1 MSRTFGW
8 IQNPGNP
15 ENLRRTVGTIYYGSD
30 VYNELIN
37 ERIPLLKKYNLWF
50 DLKKVKYFENA
61 LINLKEDN
69 EVPYSI
75 LKGTS
80 GRKSTEDRSKAKCD
94 GIVQAIINGQK
105 SKTYKDENGISCTMK
120 KPYTD
125 DWSADGFMRWAIT
138 LHFWIYNQNNDTVSI
153 TEIGK
158 KFVDAE
164 TQEEKMEIFGN
175 ALLCYPPVA
184 RVLKLL
190 KDTGKMTKFEIGKEL
205 GFIGEDGF
213 TSLPQDPYIC
223 EMFSETDINEKKKW
237 RSNYEGSSDKYARM
251 ICAWLTKAGYV
262 VSHSEKHYAIDGI
275 ANTNLETYS
284 ITAIGIQK
292 LKLVTGKSSTGT
304 IEMLVPYEMLA
315 TKAPDKDYLRYIRA
329 KLIKYL
335 NKPQYRTLENIKQYF
350 EDMKFNLS
358 TKYIEL
364 QLEGLERIGIQVE
377 KNLKGI
383 RILGKIAGLDIPEK
397 SPETE
402 EITKIKQRIIDN
414 TCYINEVYYILVDY
428 AYNTSKEAAPKF
440 EEETHNLF
448 VTELGFKGT
457 HLGGS
462 SKPDNIISE
471 NETGIVIDNKA
482 YSKGFR
488 LSVSMKDE
496 MVRYLTELINKSASI
511 NPNQWWTKFDS
522 QVKNYKFLFIS
533 SLFNGDIKG
542 NTNKVSARTSING
555 GAINIENL
563 LYLAD
568 NIKGGKISRTEA
580 LNLFD
585 ANDEIICSP
594 VQYA

>member
-1 MSRTFGW
+1 
-8 IQNPGNP
+8 
-15 ENLRRTVGTIYYGSD
+15 
-30 VYNELIN
+30 
-37 ERIPLLKKYNLWF
+37 
-50 DLKKVKYFENA
+50 
-61 LINLKEDN
+61 
-69 EVPYSI
+69 
-75 LKGTS
+75 
-80 GRKSTEDRSKAKCD
+80 
-94 GIVQAIINGQK
+94 
-105 SKTYKDENGISCTMK
+105 
-120 KPYTD
+120 
-125 DWSADGFMRWAIT
+125 
-138 LHFWIYNQNNDTVSI
+138 
-153 TEIGK
+153 
-158 KFVDAE
+158 
-164 TQEEKMEIFGN
+164 
-175 ALLCYPPVA
+175 
-184 RVLKLL
+184 
-190 KDTGKMTKFEIGKEL
+190 
-205 GFIGEDGF
+205 
-213 TSLPQDPYIC
+213 
-223 EMFSETDINEKKKW
+223 
-237 RSNYEGSSDKYARM
+237 
-251 ICAWLTKAGYV
+251 
-262 VSHSEKHYAIDGI
+262 
-275 ANTNLETYS
+275 
-284 ITAIGIQK
+284 
-292 LKLVTGKSSTGT
+292 
-304 IEMLVPYEMLA
+304 
-315 TKAPDKDYLRYIRA
+315 
-329 KLIKYL
+329 
-335 NKPQYRTLENIKQYF
+335 
-350 EDMKFNLS
+350 MKFNLS

-542 NTNKVSARTSING
+542 NINKVSARTSING